1 MEGLNEFVSI
11 FGNGFFPVVVC
22 GVLFWFVYTK
32 DKAHRDEVNELRKTV
47 ESNTVAVTKLT
58 DIIQSQSQ
66 KE

>member
-22 GVLFWFVYTK
+22 GVLFWYVYTK
-32 DKAHRDEVNELRKTV
+32 DKSHREEISELRKTV
-47 ESNTVAVTKLT
+47 ESNTVAVTKLA
-58 DIIQSQSQ
+58 DVIQGQ